1 MVLKLW
7 HFLSN
12 LDLDWYTAFHLQI
25 FMIISFQTCTCKWQ
39 ENVGH
44 CVIKIT
50 CSADRGLIILKHT
63 SILYFKGAGWILILN
78 TFLCCISCLC
88 ARIYAHLPVNVCTV
102 SRVGILYF
110 STVPA
115 AAHRHSAFGLRCTVP
130 AGTQPIRT
138 SAPFLKNNQQPI
150 RTSTLSNSY
159 LAAVQE
165 GLISPSQNNPSHH
178 WYLPHTSTLT
188 WGERQ
193 WQVWFNVRLNCY

>member
-1 MVLKLW
+1 MHIRLQRCWMDSDSEYIFCALCPDCVLGFMHLSLW
-7 HFLSN
+7 TYSRLAELGFCIFPLCP
-12 LDLDWYTAFHLQI
+12 LQP
-25 FMIISFQTCTCKWQ
+25 T
-39 ENVGH
+39 
-44 CVIKIT
+44 
-50 CSADRGLIILKHT
+50 D
-63 SILYFKGAGWILILN
+63 
-78 TFLCCISCLC
+78 
-88 ARIYAHLPVNVCTV
+88 
-102 SRVGILYF
+102 
-110 STVPA
+110 
-115 AAHRHSAFGLRCTVP
+115 SAFSLRCAVP